1 MHSLRINRSPEIVIV
16 GSANEDLVVRAA
28 RLPRPGETVLGGG
41 LREFFG
47 GKGANQAVAAHRAG
61 GGLGVAFVGKLGSDG
76 RGTSTPTTSKPKV
89 WMCRCW
95 GVRKIRR
102 RALR

>member
-61 GGLGVAFVGKLGSDG
+61 GG
-76 RGTSTPTTSKPKV
+76 
-89 WMCRCW
+89 
-95 GVRKIRR
+95 
-102 RALR
+102 